1 MSTSKDKLKNM
12 MEKYLNVIKKNEIEV
27 MYGAGTHE
35 KIHSISF
42 SNTNNII
49 VVEAI
54 IVLGNEINEG
64 VMDRTLID
72 YLIQDLIP
80 YFFSDVKSTN
90 VLVRWDV

>member
-1 MSTSKDKLKNM
+1 
-12 MEKYLNVIKKNEIEV
+12 
-27 MYGAGTHE
+27 
-35 KIHSISF
+35 
-42 SNTNNII
+42 
-49 VVEAI
+49 
-54 IVLGNEINEG
+54 VLGNEINEG

>member
-1 MSTSKDKLKNM
+1 MSTPKNKLKNM
-12 MEKYLNVIKKNEIEV
+12 MEKYLNVVKKNEIEI
-27 MYGAGTHE
+27 MYGEGTHI
-35 KIHSISF
+35 KIHSVSF
-42 SNTNNII
+42 SSTNNII
-49 VVEAI
+49 VIEAI
-54 IVLGNEINEG
+54 IVLGKEINEG

>member
-12 MEKYLNVIKKNEIEV
+12 MEKYLNVIKKNEIETI
-27 MYGAGTHE
+27 YGKGTYV

-49 VVEAI
+49 VIEAI
-54 IVLGNEINEG
+54 IVLGEEINES